1 MEQTRHDA
9 RASTDDVT
17 LRFGPGVPPAL
28 ANTWKGGNRRRP
40 LARRIGGGL
49 LTLAIAVL
57 AGLAVWWL
65 LRGGGPDVRVT
76 GLSVTAPTRLQPCD
90 TTVTVS
96 GVIRTNGGSG
106 SVAYRWRRSDG
117 QVSGVFTDET
127 HKGRHSM
134 RVPLRWTVKGPGE
147 MHAVATLE
155 IVRPAS
161 ATSTASA
168 GFDYACR

>member
-1 MEQTRHDA
+1 MEETRQDA
-9 RASTDDVT
+9 RAATYDVT

-28 ANTWKGGNRRRP
+28 AGRWREGGRRRP
-40 LARRIGGGL
+40 ARRIAGGL

-57 AGLAVWWL
+57 SGSAVWL
-65 LRGGGPDVRVT
+65 LLHGGGADVRVT
-76 GLSVTAPTRLQPCD
+76 GVGVTAPTRLQPCD
-90 TTVTVS
+90 TTVTVQ

-106 SVAYRWRRSDG
+106 GVAYRWRRSDG
-117 QVSGVFTDET
+117 QVSEILTDEA
-127 HKGRHSM
+127 HKGRHLM

-155 IVRPAS
+155 IVRPAG